1 MGVTSC
7 KGLWKEELMVS
18 ALSLKTLVAIKG
30 IERTFYF
37 WKVILTHS
45 FPFVLKNVISNSRP
59 RQNEGNFEWLIMFFR
74 AMKGEIDHITS
85 KIETLEMNQE
95 TAHTVST
102 RSLSLSFLLIFLF
115 LRSHCYRTVNLKWSG
130 GTNNR
135 VTEIR
140 VAINAITS
148 LIWHQT
154 WMYRIGGSWITKYSS
169 KIQNSET
176 KSKFEIV
183 NVKENMSTHQRLDDI
198 TVKVKE
204 IRQLTGVRWDK
215 KSNFKADR
223 ITLIKQSSSSIQW
236 KNIGSNNKNYLSLQ
250 FQDLKMQAS

>member
-1 MGVTSC
+1 M
-7 KGLWKEELMVS
+7 S

-45 FPFVLKNVISNSRP
+45 FPFVLKNVI
-59 RQNEGNFEWLIMFFR
+59 WLMFMFFR

-102 RSLSLSFLLIFLF
+102 RSLFLFLLIFLF
-115 LRSHCYRTVNLKWSG
+115 LRSRHDPVNRTVNLKWSG

-154 WMYRIGGSWITKYSS
+154 WMYCIGGSWITKYTS

-223 ITLIKQSSSSIQW
+223 LTLIKQSSSSIQW

>member
-1 MGVTSC
+1 
-7 KGLWKEELMVS
+7 
-18 ALSLKTLVAIKG
+18 
-30 IERTFYF
+30 
-37 WKVILTHS
+37 
-45 FPFVLKNVISNSRP
+45 
-59 RQNEGNFEWLIMFFR
+59 
-74 AMKGEIDHITS
+74 MKGEIDHITS

-115 LRSHCYRTVNLKWSG
+115 LRSRHDPVNRTVNLKWSG

-154 WMYRIGGSWITKYSS
+154 RMYCIGGSWITKYTS

>member
-1 MGVTSC
+1 
-7 KGLWKEELMVS
+7 MVS
-18 ALSLKTLVAIKG
+18 VLSLKTLVGIKG
-30 IERTFYF
+30 IKRTFYF

-102 RSLSLSFLLIFLF
+102 RSLFLFLLIFLF
-115 LRSHCYRTVNLKWSG
+115 LRSRHDPVNRTVNLKWSG
-130 GTNNR
+130 GTNNW

-154 WMYRIGGSWITKYSS
+154 RMYCIGGSWITKYTS

-215 KSNFKADR
+215 KANFKADR